1 MNRTNLLVFALIS
14 GFVIGQFFS
23 IENAFSVI
31 CSADYS
37 NFEDIYEIEEIVTLD
52 PFLASSSIDAA
63 KQLIT
68 VSVNAFSSRYYFSA
82 HGTLEHNSSMA
93 FRFIL
98 AYSQQGFGY
107 EIGLCCFKAKSYRI
121 NQIRL
126 LFRCGIEL
134 FST

>member
-68 VSVNAFSSRYYFSA
+68 VSVNAFLLSILFFCAWNSRAQFLNGVPVHFSLQP
-82 HGTLEHNSSMA
+82 T
-93 FRFIL
+93 
-98 AYSQQGFGY
+98 
-107 EIGLCCFKAKSYRI
+107 
-121 NQIRL
+121 RL
-126 LFRCGIEL
+126 WLRNRTML
-134 FST
+134 L